1 MSITITW
8 HGHSC
13 FSVSADGY
21 SIVLDPY
28 APNSVP
34 GLPPLSLS
42 ASQVLC
48 SHGHSDHGYT
58 DAVDLSARKQG
69 SPFTVTVIQTFHDD
83 QNGSLRGENRIH
95 ILEADGLR
103 DRPSGR
109 PGVYSGARPGGA
121 FKGSGRHYDPR
132 RRILYHRCG
141 PGQNPGGGG
150 KAQDRDP
157 HALPLRD
164 LRL

>member
-28 APNSVP
+28 APDSVP

-58 DAVDLSARKQG
+58 DAVGLSAGKQG
-69 SPFTVTVIQTFHDD
+69 VAFRAKCKMFSRHLQKP
-83 QNGSLRGENRIH
+83 
-95 ILEADGLR
+95 ILKTEK
-103 DRPSGR
+103 GR
-109 PGVYSGARPGGA
+109 
-121 FKGSGRHYDPR
+121 FKG
-132 RRILYHRCG
+132 L
-141 PGQNPGGGG
+141 
-150 KAQDRDP
+150 
-157 HALPLRD
+157 
-164 LRL
+164 

>member
-28 APNSVP
+28 APDSVP

-58 DAVDLSARKQG
+58 DAVALSSAEQR
-69 SPFTVTVIQTFHDD
+69 SPFTVTVIHTFHDD
-83 QNGSLRGENRIH
+83 QNGALRGENRIH

-103 DRPSGR
+103 IAHLGDLGCTPE
-109 PGVYSGARPGGA
+109 
-121 FKGSGRHYDPR
+121 
-132 RRILYHRCG
+132 
-141 PGQNPGGGG
+141 PGQMELLKDLDAIMIPVGG
-150 KAQDRDP
+150 
-157 HALPLRD
+157 
-164 LRL
+164 

>member
-28 APNSVP
+28 APDSVP

-48 SHGHSDHGYT
+48 SHG
-58 DAVDLSARKQG
+58 
-69 SPFTVTVIQTFHDD
+69 QTTAIRTRWTFPP
-83 QNGSLRGENRIH
+83 ENR
-95 ILEADGLR
+95 
-103 DRPSGR
+103 
-109 PGVYSGARPGGA
+109 
-121 FKGSGRHYDPR
+121 
-132 RRILYHRCG
+132 
-141 PGQNPGGGG
+141 
-150 KAQDRDP
+150 
-157 HALPLRD
+157 ALPLQSR
-164 LRL
+164 